1 MGGDMMSTIEIQRD
15 EENDI
20 QRLRGS
26 LRQNQ
31 GGPAEPGQKVTSSGI
46 EAGTGAD
53 PEVNMLS
60 TIEIERSD
68 TGPRN
73 PRNQRGGVPS
83 RPGEQAGSGID
94 VELEA
99 GAMAPAGMT
108 GTVTLSRK
116 GMGSKKAGKGKAR
129 RPQRASQQKSI
140 FGPLSGTAPDGS
152 KYAIVHDEHVEC
164 PGCNESFPVPAEV
177 YGAIAECPDCTVE
190 FKIMPPGSQPP
201 SNQPPPMPKSGKALA
216 PVSRSAP
223 AVGAPAPKPAPI
235 PTPKPVV
242 SNEAIKPNFPVK
254 EEEGAEA
261 KAPSTPMDKN
271 KKLVLI
277 IGGAVI
283 VLVLIVCLKIF
294 VF

>member
-1 MGGDMMSTIEIQRD
+1 
-15 EENDI
+15 
-20 QRLRGS
+20 
-26 LRQNQ
+26 
-31 GGPAEPGQKVTSSGI
+31 
-46 EAGTGAD
+46 
-53 PEVNMLS
+53 
-60 TIEIERSD
+60 
-68 TGPRN
+68 
-73 PRNQRGGVPS
+73 
-83 RPGEQAGSGID
+83 
-94 VELEA
+94 
-99 GAMAPAGMT
+99 
-108 GTVTLSRK
+108 
-116 GMGSKKAGKGKAR
+116 
-129 RPQRASQQKSI
+129 
-140 FGPLSGTAPDGS
+140 
-152 KYAIVHDEHVEC
+152 
-164 PGCNESFPVPAEV
+164 
-177 YGAIAECPDCTVE
+177 
-190 FKIMPPGSQPP
+190 
-201 SNQPPPMPKSGKALA
+201 MPKSGKALA